1 MDPLRGDV
9 FSPADED
16 DSGTPWALLALTA
29 CLLVAASSAV
39 SSLVTAVTLAQPTP
53 AVEQAEEVQV
63 VYDRPAED
71 VQVSEVRTDGPIYDL
86 PADVSQVIVC
96 DKLNREYLLLTT
108 DEGGLCL
115 VPYMDEDGEQAV
127 MPQA

>member
-16 DSGTPWALLALTA
+16 DTGTPWALLALTA

-39 SSLVTAVTLAQPTP
+39 SSLVTAVTLAQPAP

-63 VYDRPAED
+63 
-71 VQVSEVRTDGPIYDL
+71 SEARTDGPIYDL

-115 VPYMDEDGEQAV
+115 LPYLDEDGNQAV